1 MQGGKIYFLLS
12 GRQKGGSECP
22 SGPGYFLSIVILIQD
37 NQCATLAYLETVCPK
52 PQ

>member
-1 MQGGKIYFLLS
+1 MQGGTIYFLLS

-22 SGPGYFLSIVILIQD
+22 SGYFLSIVILIQD